1 MTKNRV
7 APLKQITLSKL
18 ELMGAVV
25 GARLARPLLV
35 NLADM
40 EIHFWS
46 DSQIVL
52 IWMMC
57 TKPLKTFIG
66 NRVKEIK
73 NLVKK
78 STMKVLPYRHE
89 SS

>member
-1 MTKNRV
+1 M
-7 APLKQITLSKL
+7 
-18 ELMGAVV
+18 MGAVV
-25 GARLARPLLV
+25 GARLARHLLC
-35 NLADM
+35 NLGDM

-46 DSQIVL
+46 DSHIVL
-52 IWMMC
+52 IWIMC
-57 TKPLKTFIG
+57 IIPLKTFIA

-78 STMKVLPYRHE
+78 KSTMGVLLYRNE

>member
-1 MTKNRV
+1 MAKNRV
-7 APLKQITLSKL
+7 APLKQITLPKL

-25 GARLARPLLV
+25 GARLARHLLD
-35 NLADM
+35 NLEDM

-52 IWMMC
+52 NWIMC
-57 TKPLKTFIG
+57 IKPLKTFIA

-73 NLVKK
+73 NLVKNQQWK
-78 STMKVLPYRHE
+78 
-89 SS
+89 